1 MDNVVCMEVVDG
13 LRGIRN
19 HTCSL
24 GLAESSA
31 AFDGTDEVSVLS
43 KIKVKKISFCLEF

>member
-1 MDNVVCMEVVDG
+1 MCMEVVDG

-31 AFDGTDEVSVLS
+31 AFDSADEVSVLS
-43 KIKVKKISFCLEF
+43 KVGKKVRLCQEY